1 MIEAVLIRNGHRKFH
16 DNEIPRRV
24 CAPSRRRYFIGRHIC
39 RRQRPAFERLI
50 INNRPQQWLRVIKA
64 TGRILPLPSPPWK
77 PRRKPSTLTAVT
89 ASAPMSKRTVVNPT
103 GCSYAGHAL
112 IRSNHVANPTKDSGI
127 RSVPFFPPSRVD
139 LNDDRREKICHRTKN
154 CVFYGIYSEKFFLD
168 LYIFILG

>member
-77 PRRKPSTLTAVT
+77 PRRKPFHSDRCYCFCPDVKAGRCQSDGMLVR
-89 ASAPMSKRTVVNPT
+89 RT
-103 GCSYAGHAL
+103 
-112 IRSNHVANPTKDSGI
+112 RFD
-127 RSVPFFPPSRVD
+127 PFESRGEPD
-139 LNDDRREKICHRTKN
+139 ER
-154 CVFYGIYSEKFFLD
+154 
-168 LYIFILG
+168 